1 MASLGLWWQDKP
13 AAATLSNHH
22 HPVKSSS
29 SPTWRLVSSQIIGS
43 DIDSKLQA
51 DQLIKPPSKE
61 CLLKE
66 RGQKQ
71 DFDCES
77 GLTASQKLNLSLS

>member
-13 AAATLSNHH
+13 AAATLSNH

-61 CLLKE
+61 CLVKE

-71 DFDCES
+71 DCES